1 MIEKIVAPAAAVI
14 GTAAAAM
21 AGATIALMLT
31 IPTGRAVP
39 TAGGEVVL
47 PFLEAALRMLADAFW
62 ATLQY
67 L

>member
-21 AGATIALMLT
+21 AGATIALILT
-31 IPTGRAVP
+31 LPTGRAVAS
-39 TAGGEVVL
+39 TGSDVVL
-47 PFLEAALRMLADAFW
+47 PFLEAGLRMLADAFW
-62 ATLQY
+62 SVLQY